1 MKHPFDNERVST
13 SKIEELPIMGI
24 IESTSEV
31 GYLTD
36 HEGNS
41 HAVPISKSN
50 FLSFSDN
57 IPKDID
63 ADSLSMENCIKNNYN
78 LQEVVGYSTSEESP
92 ESVPNLVNF
101 EGINNIVNP
110 SPNPPEP
117 TTIPSD
123 NPEPSTNNN

>member
-1 MKHPFDNERVST
+1 MKHPFENPRIST
-13 SKIEELPIMGI
+13 SKIEEPSIMGI
-24 IESTSEV
+24 IENVSEV

-36 HEGNS
+36 EEGNS

-50 FLSFSDN
+50 VLSFSDN

-63 ADSLSMENCIKNNYN
+63 ADSLSTENCIKNNYN

-101 EGINNIVNP
+101 EGINSIVNP
-110 SPNPPEP
+110 SPNPSEHTQTP
-117 TTIPSD
+117 TSNT
-123 NPEPSTNNN
+123 ELTTNNN